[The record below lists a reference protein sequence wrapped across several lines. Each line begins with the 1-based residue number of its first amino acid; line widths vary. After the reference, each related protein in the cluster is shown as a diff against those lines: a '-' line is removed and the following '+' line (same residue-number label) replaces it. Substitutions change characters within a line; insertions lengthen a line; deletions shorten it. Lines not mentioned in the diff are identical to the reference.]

1 MKPGREA
8 VFSIARGAGARSAA
22 MLTAVLLIAGCQKFE
37 PKGNSVG
44 PEALAKSE
52 LDQEAEEVEVGGRVW
67 LWERVKQI
75 HCA

>member
-1 MKPGREA
+1 
-8 VFSIARGAGARSAA
+8 